1 MAHAEAVDSV
11 VRDFVTATLLA
22 GAGAGSLELGD
33 SSDLVDLGVVDSMN
47 VLKLVDFLEEEF
59 DFMLEPE
66 EIFRMTSI
74 GAIADLVREK
84 LGAETVAGETLVE
97 QVG

>member
-1 MAHAEAVDSV
+1 MAQAEAVDSV
-11 VRDFVTATLLA
+11 VRDFVTATFLA
-22 GAGAGSLELGD
+22 GAGSPELGD
-33 SSDLVDLGVVDSMN
+33 SSDLVELGVVDSMN

-74 GAIADLVREK
+74 GAIAELVREK
-84 LGAETVAGETLVE
+84 LGAQTGAGENLVDE